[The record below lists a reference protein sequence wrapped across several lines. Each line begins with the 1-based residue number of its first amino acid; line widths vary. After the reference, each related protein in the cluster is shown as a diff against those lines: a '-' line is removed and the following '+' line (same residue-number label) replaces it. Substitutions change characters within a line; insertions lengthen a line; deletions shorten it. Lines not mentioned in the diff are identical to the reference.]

1 MKKTLR
7 TGKKALSVFM
17 AALMVMTAW
26 VFFAPEKAE
35 AATAG
40 TYYYKVTFEV
50 SDDMDAVHL
59 KSTLYGRGNNG
70 TGSEVA
76 IATRN
81 YTSDTKFRNTMN
93 IMEGTTD
100 AGVFPTRFHVADDNG
115 EKYGANR
122 SLKGYWHVYVGPNSS
137 NLTEVYLN
145 GVLHS
150 YTAEKMEVGS
160 GKGAWWYWQVA
171 NFWGFGK
178 ANYFNIDYNVHS
190 DYLPYVNSIGAISGP
205 ASATMPKTGAANST
219 LSYSA
224 TVYDQYGVT
233 WYSDPKFYVPISE
246 PTSYDT
252 AKKDVT
258 TSGLLMSGA
267 GVLTIK
273 PSAQVDG
280 DEASRTVWIA
290 CVAGTDKW
298 QKKKITLNDPK
309 YTIKFIDP
317 DVSSPLQS
325 SEYYYGSMPI
335 APTNYTLP
343 TPTNAG
349 HYVFDGW
356 DSPISKVTEDKTYTI
371 KFKLVPH
378 NWSETKKI
386 DSTCAATGKSYQKCT
401 VCGTTREVTIEKKPH
416 TWVKGTVH
424 APTCLDDGYT
434 EYYCSK
440 CSARK
445 NDDVTS
451 ALGHDMKEVSRK
463 EATCLQAGV
472 INYKCSRCTETSSTV
487 IQKVDH
493 SFTNETI
500 TKKPTCT
507 EKGHATYQC
516 EWCGRYDESRGG
528 SNGID
533 LAPTGHNWGDW
544 VVETPATCE
553 EDGVEKRTCKNDG
566 THVERQP
573 IPALNHDYDQTI
585 TLTVEATCTKD
596 GYTYH
601 PCKHSG
607 CDSRQ
612 TVDGIPKLGHDEVNG
627 EWKVTKAAACE
638 TDGVKDYYC
647 GRCHELIESKSEVI
661 PATGHSFTNYG
672 KTKDATCVDNAK
684 QTGTCTRCG
693 KTDTIDI
700 PNTALGHDFREENY
714 KFNNDAKCEIDGTET
729 AKCTRCEVTDTRT
742 AVGTALE
749 HKFTNYKVTKVATC
763 LENAEETATCDNGCG
778 KTHTREQPN
787 TALGHICKN
796 FTHDEGTETCCD
808 LGTKTGTCT
817 RCGMV
822 YTVKE
827 DRAEYYAPHTYE
839 RDADGNIV
847 YVFVENSETCTAD
860 GIERAY
866 CINDE
871 IRGDDKNW
879 NCETYLERTAVG
891 TRHAHNFPNKDTER
905 DLFFSNNDGTCQR
918 DGTMSAY
925 CKECKKAKVTYPEPD
940 SKREHYVANWISDG
954 NATCTE
960 DGTKHGFCAYGC
972 GTEFKDV
979 PDVGSALGHWFRDY
993 RTDKAPTCTED
1004 GTRTAVCERDG
1015 CTATDTVAD
1024 VGSALGHDWSEWTF
1038 IGEKPDCS
1046 RGGTMERHCKR
1057 ACCINEEGEPTVV
1070 ETKVVDKTEH
1080 NYESVIIEETDADGN
1095 PLPADCTRGY
1105 KKHQVCK
1112 VCGTERPD
1120 SLVEVAGGAHN
1131 FADSEEKSYKPT
1143 CTEKGLRVVE
1153 CTVCGKLY
1161 SETEIP
1167 ATGHINTY
1175 LDEDTVV
1182 APTCKDEGYT
1192 GDTKCVA
1199 CDVVVKA
1206 GEAIPVT
1213 DEHTFTQYVPLGE
1226 ATCTKNRTEKAV
1238 CDVCGKAEN
1247 VREVPGSALG
1257 HDFTEYTIATEA
1269 TCTADATKSAKCSRC
1284 DATDT
1289 VRVPHTALG
1298 HNWGDWVVVTAATCT
1313 SKGKAERKCER
1324 CGIKVEKELRML
1336 SHTESEWII
1345 DKEATCSEE
1354 GKRHKECVGG
1364 CGYIFKEEIIP
1375 KKPHD
1380 FVISSCTATC
1390 IDDGISYYKCTVCGT
1405 EKSGDIVKALGHDW
1419 SGEWVVTKEPT
1430 CTKKGTETLTCT
1442 RCDKT
1447 QTRPLEALGHQ
1458 VVIDPAVPATCT
1470 EPGLSEGSHC
1480 GRCGEVLKAQET
1492 VIKPHRDADGDGK
1505 CDECGKEI
1513 NHSTDLNCDCICHK
1527 THWLMKFKYAIL
1539 RFFWKLFKIGKSCD
1553 CGATHY

>member
-17 AALMVMTAW
+17 AALMVLTAW

-40 TYYYKVTFEV
+40 KYRIAFAVYDNDNGSNGIDKLTVKYKYKT
-50 SDDMDAVHL
+50 
-59 KSTLYGRGNNG
+59 NNG
-70 TGSEVA
+70 TGTESGE
-76 IATRN
+76 IATGANAGDAKGYVKNGHDYYIVYAENVPGFPSWAYASSKVGYWQYPEFRLKVCVAKAGNSN
-81 YTSDTKFRNTMN
+81 YYKGAENDANSGWKQVCDFEFHHKNFLGSDEKSKSTSDM
-93 IMEGTTD
+93 
-100 AGVFPTRFHVADDNG
+100 
-115 EKYGANR
+115 AN
-122 SLKGYWHVYVGPNSS
+122 KP
-137 NLTEVYLN
+137 
-145 GVLHS
+145 
-150 YTAEKMEVGS
+150 
-160 GKGAWWYWQVA
+160 
-171 NFWGFGK
+171 
-178 ANYFNIDYNVHS
+178 YFNS
-190 DYLPYVNSIGAISGP
+190 LGAISG
-205 ASATMPKTGAANST
+205 ADSITMPKTGADNITSK
-219 LSYSA
+219 YSA
-224 TVYDQYGVT
+224 TMYDQYGVA
-233 WYSDPKFYVPISE
+233 WHEDPQFGVPITE

-252 AKKDVT
+252 AKKDDT
-258 TSGLLMSGA
+258 SSGLTMSGT
-267 GVLTIK
+267 GVLTIN

-280 DEASRTVWIA
+280 EATSRTVWIS

-298 QKKKITLNDPK
+298 QKKKITLYDPK

-317 DVSSPLQS
+317 DVSSPLF
-325 SEYYYGSMPI
+325 EGDYFYGSATPTP
-335 APTNYTLP
+335 PTNYTLP
-343 TPTNAG
+343 DPVADG

-356 DSPISKVTEDKTYTI
+356 NPNVAAKVTQDQTYKI
-371 KFKLVPH
+371 KFKLVAH
-378 NWSETKKI
+378 NWETT
-386 DSTCAATGKSYQKCT
+386 STKESSCSATGTEYQKCKDCT
-401 VCGTTREVTIEKKPH
+401 ATREVTIDKKPH

-434 EYYCSK
+434 EYSCSK
-440 CSARK
+440 CPATK
-445 NDDVTS
+445 IDDKLP
-451 ALGHDMKEVSRK
+451 ALGHDMQEVSRR
-463 EATCLQAGV
+463 EATCQQAGV
-472 INYKCSRCTETSSTV
+472 INCKCSRCTVTSSTV
-487 IQKVDH
+487 IPIVAH
-493 SFTNETI
+493 SYTKETI

-507 EKGHATYQC
+507 EMGHATYQC
-516 EWCGRYDESRGG
+516 EWCGEYDESRGG
-528 SNGID
+528 ENGTD
-533 LAPTGHNWGDW
+533 LDATGHDWGDW
-544 VVETPATCE
+544 TVETPATCE
-553 EDGVEKRTCKNDG
+553 EKGVEKRICKNDS
-566 THVERQP
+566 THFERRN
-573 IPALNHDYDQTI
+573 IKELGHDYDQTI
-585 TLTVEATCTKD
+585 TRTVDATCTED

-607 CDSRQ
+607 CESRQ
-612 TVDGIPKLGHDEVNG
+612 TVQVLTKLGHDEVNG
-627 EWKVTKAAACE
+627 EWKVTKAATCE
-638 TDGVKDYYC
+638 TKGVKEYYC
-647 GRCHELIESKSEVI
+647 PRCNEVI
-661 PATGHSFTNYG
+661 KHKEISATGHSFTKYG
-672 KTKDATCVDNAK
+672 KAKDATCVDNEKEIA
-684 QTGTCTRCG
+684 TCDNGCG
-693 KTDTIDI
+693 KTDIKEI

-891 TRHAHNFPNKDTER
+891 TRHAHSFPDKDTDRE
-905 DLFFSNNDGTCQR
+905 LFFSNNDGTCQR

-925 CKECKKAKVTYPEPD
+925 CKECNKAKVTYPKPD
-940 SKREHYVANWISDG
+940 SKRDHYVANWISDG

-1004 GTRTAVCERDG
+1004 GTRTAVCEREG
-1015 CTATDTVAD
+1015 CTATDTVTD
-1024 VGSALGHDWSEWTF
+1024 NGSALGHDWSEWTF
-1038 IGEKPDCS
+1038 IGEKPDCDN
-1046 RGGTMERHCKR
+1046 GGTMERHCKR
-1057 ACCINEEGEPTVV
+1057 ACCINEDGEPTVV
-1070 ETKVVDKTEH
+1070 ETKQVDKTDH
-1080 NYESVIIEETDADGN
+1080 NYDWVIIEETDADGN

-1131 FADSEEKSYKPT
+1131 FATSEEKSYKPT
-1143 CTEKGLRVVE
+1143 CTEKGLKVIE

-1161 SETEIP
+1161 SKTEIP

-1199 CDVVVKA
+1199 CDVVIEYGK
-1206 GEAIPVT
+1206 AIPVT

-1247 VREVPGSALG
+1247 IREVPGSALG

-1269 TCTADATKSAKCSRC
+1269 TCTGDATKSAKCSRC

-1289 VRVPHTALG
+1289 IRVPHTALG

-1354 GKRHKECVGG
+1354 GKRHKECTGG

-1380 FVISSCTATC
+1380 FVVSSCTATC

-1430 CTKKGTETLTCT
+1430 CTRKGTETLTCT

-1447 QTRPLEALGHQ
+1447 QTRPIEALGHQ

>member
-40 TYYYKVTFEV
+40 KYKIAFAIYDNDNGTNGVDKLEV
-50 SDDMDAVHL
+50 
-59 KSTLYGRGNNG
+59 KYKYKTNNG
-70 TGSEVA
+70 TGTESSEQSAPVSA
-76 IATRN
+76 SAAAPIVKN
-81 YTSDTKFRNTMN
+81 GGKYYIVHVDNVN
-93 IMEGTTD
+93 G
-100 AGVFPTRFHVADDNG
+100 FPS
-115 EKYGANR
+115 Y
-122 SLKGYWHVYVGPNSS
+122 VYAYSRVS
-137 NLTEVYLN
+137 NLEYPEFRIK
-145 GVLHS
+145 VLVAKAGNAD
-150 YTAEKMEVGS
+150 YYKGS
-160 GKGAWWYWQVA
+160 TDGWRQICDFQFHHKNLWGSNTGSASTTSFSNTPYA
-171 NFWGFGK
+171 N
-178 ANYFNIDYNVHS
+178 S
-190 DYLPYVNSIGAISGP
+190 LGAISGP
-205 ASATMPKTGAANST
+205 DSATMPKKGAANST

-224 TVYDQYGVT
+224 NVYDQYGVV
-233 WYSDPKFYVPISE
+233 WHADPQFWVPITE

-252 AKKDVT
+252 AKKDDT
-258 TSGLLMSGA
+258 SSGLTMSGT
-267 GVLTIK
+267 GVLTIN

-280 DEASRTVWIA
+280 EATSRTVWIS
-290 CVAGTDKW
+290 CVYGSSFW

-309 YTIKFIDP
+309 YTVEFVDP
-317 DVSSPLQS
+317 AYSDPLQTG
-325 SEYYYGSMPI
+325 EYFYGSATPTP
-335 APTNYTLP
+335 PTNYTLP
-343 TPTNAG
+343 TSETDG
-349 HYVFDGW
+349 HYVFDRW
-356 DSPISKVTEDKTYTI
+356 DPALKDRVTADQTYTI
-371 KFKLVPH
+371 KYKKVDH
-378 NWSETKKI
+378 VWVTTKTI
-386 DSTCAATGKSYQKCT
+386 ESTCAAEGELQQKCT
-401 VCGTTREVTIEKKPH
+401 VCGTTRKVTIEKKDH

-424 APTCLDDGYT
+424 KPTCLDDGYT
-434 EYYCSK
+434 EYSCSK
-440 CSARK
+440 CTATK
-445 NDDVTS
+445 TDDVKS
-451 ALGHDMKEVSRK
+451 ALGHDIKEVSRR
-463 EATCLQAGV
+463 EATCRDAGV
-472 INYKCSRCTETSSTV
+472 INYKCSRCSLESSTV
-487 IQKVDH
+487 IPIVAH
-493 SFTNETI
+493 SYTKETI

-507 EKGHATYQC
+507 EMGHATYQC
-516 EWCGRYDESRGG
+516 EWCGEYDPYRGG
-528 SNGID
+528 ENGTD
-533 LAPTGHNWGDW
+533 LNATGHDWGDW
-544 VVETPATCE
+544 TVETPATCE
-553 EDGVEKRTCKNDG
+553 EKGVEKRICKNDS
-566 THVERQP
+566 THFERRN
-573 IPALNHDYDQTI
+573 IKELGHDYDQTI
-585 TLTVEATCTKD
+585 TLTEPETCTKD

-612 TVDGIPKLGHDEVNG
+612 TVQVLTKLGHDEVNG
-627 EWKVTKAAACE
+627 EWKVTKAATCE
-638 TDGVKDYYC
+638 TKGVKEYYC
-647 GRCHELIESKSEVI
+647 PRCNEVI
-661 PATGHSFTNYG
+661 KHEEISATGHSFTKYG
-672 KTKDATCVDNAK
+672 KAKDATCVDNEKEIA
-684 QTGTCTRCG
+684 TCDNGCG
-693 KTDTIDI
+693 KTDIKEI
-700 PNTALGHDFREENY
+700 PNTALGHEFLDEDY
-714 KFNNDAKCEIDGTET
+714 VFNNDAKCEIDGTET
-729 AKCTRCEVTDTRT
+729 AKCTRCDVTDTRT
-742 AVGTALE
+742 ARGTALE
-749 HKFTNYKVTKVATC
+749 HKFTNYKVTKIATC
-763 LENAEETATCDNGCG
+763 LENAEETSTCDNGCG
-778 KTHTREQPN
+778 KTHTREKPN
-787 TALGHICKN
+787 TALGHTCKD

-817 RCGMV
+817 RCGVV
-822 YTVKE
+822 YTVPE

-839 RDADGNIV
+839 HDADGNIV
-847 YVFVENSETCTAD
+847 YVYVENSETCTAD

-866 CINDE
+866 CQNYKLHDLDE
-871 IRGDDKNW
+871 KWD
-879 NCETYLERTAVG
+879 CETHLGKTYLERTAVG
-891 TRHAHNFPNKDTER
+891 TRHAHDFPNKDTER

-925 CKECKKAKVTYPEPD
+925 CKECKKAKVTYPEPE
-940 SKREHYVANWISDG
+940 SKRDHYVANWISDG

-1004 GTRTAVCERDG
+1004 GTRTAVCEREG
-1015 CTATDTVAD
+1015 CTATDTVTD
-1024 VGSALGHDWSEWTF
+1024 NGSALGHDWSEWTF
-1038 IGEKPDCS
+1038 IGEKPDCDN
-1046 RGGTMERHCKR
+1046 GGTMERHCKR
-1057 ACCINEEGEPTVV
+1057 ACCINEDGEPTVV
-1070 ETKVVDKTEH
+1070 ETKQVGKTDH
-1080 NYESVIIEETDADGN
+1080 NYEWVIIEETGSDGN

-1105 KKHQVCK
+1105 KKHQVCT
-1112 VCGTERPD
+1112 VCGTEKPG

-1131 FADSEEKSYKPT
+1131 FAESEEKSYEPT

-1161 SETEIP
+1161 SKTEIP

-1199 CDVVVKA
+1199 CDVVIKA

-1213 DEHTFTQYVPLGE
+1213 DEHTFTQYVPFGE

-1238 CDVCGKAEN
+1238 CDVCGNAEN

-1269 TCTADATKSAKCSRC
+1269 TCTGDATRSAKCSRC

-1289 VRVPHTALG
+1289 VRIPHTALG

-1313 SKGKAERKCER
+1313 SKGKEERKCER

-1354 GKRHKECVGG
+1354 GKRHKECTGG

-1380 FVISSCTATC
+1380 FVVSSCTATC

-1430 CTKKGTETLTCT
+1430 CTRKGTETLTCT

-1447 QTRPLEALGHQ
+1447 QTRPIEALGHQ

-1492 VIKPHRDADGDGK
+1492 VIKPHRDADDDGK

>member
-17 AALMVMTAW
+17 AALMVLTAW

-40 TYYYKVTFEV
+40 NYSVKVIIQTTNGF
-50 SDDMDAVHL
+50 DN
-59 KSTLYGRGNNG
+59 KSTKWEMKYRENNG
-70 TGSEVA
+70 TG
-76 IATRN
+76 ATQTASGSISN
-81 YTSDTKFRNTMN
+81 NNDMFDTNFW
-93 IMEGTTD
+93 GTGGDEKSTIID
-100 AGVFPTRFHVADDNG
+100 AQYSGFPTSFYMTASKGNFLTDG
-115 EKYGANR
+115 EFYF
-122 SLKGYWHVYVGPNSS
+122 HVYVNG
-137 NLTEVYLN
+137 TYL
-145 GVLHS
+145 GRGHI
-150 YTAEKMEVGS
+150 KIKGS
-160 GKGAWWYWQVA
+160 GS
-171 NFWGFGK
+171 
-178 ANYFNIDYNVHS
+178 DSDTLNVS
-190 DYLPYVNSIGAISGP
+190 SAQYPYADSITWDNSKDLNV
-205 ASATMPKTGAANST
+205 TVPKTGTASVKT
-219 LSYSA
+219 KSA
-224 TVYDQYGVT
+224 TVYDQYGVE
-233 WYSDPKFYVPISE
+233 WYQEPHYALRTTTDAATSSTSVEGLSLTSDAADQATLTVSN
-246 PTSYDT
+246 S
-252 AKKDVT
+252 AKDW
-258 TSGLLMSGA
+258 
-267 GVLTIK
+267 VL
-273 PSAQVDG
+273 
-280 DEASRTVWIA
+280 
-290 CVAGTDKW
+290 GTDNKTSRDVY
-298 QKKKITLNDPK
+298 INAYINDKTSTQTKVTVTNCK
-309 YTIKFIDP
+309 YTIKFIQKGFSD
-317 DVSSPLQS
+317 PLQTGD
-325 SEYYYGSMPI
+325 YFYGSST
-335 APTNYTLP
+335 PTPPKDYTLP
-343 TPTNAG
+343 DPVADG

-356 DSPISKVTEDKTYTI
+356 TPNVAEKVTQDQTYEI
-371 KFKLVPH
+371 KFRLVPH
-378 NWSETKKI
+378 NWSETEKI
-386 DSTCAATGKSYQKCT
+386 DSTCAAEGVSKQKCT
-401 VCGTTREVTIEKKPH
+401 GCESTRKVTIDKKPH
-416 TWVKGTVH
+416 TWVAGTVH

-440 CSARK
+440 CSETK
-445 NDDVTS
+445 TDDVKS
-451 ALGHDMKEVSRK
+451 ALGHDMREVSRRD
-463 EATCLQAGV
+463 ATCQQTGV
-472 INYKCSRCTETSSTV
+472 INYKCSRCTVTSSTDIKIV
-487 IQKVDH
+487 PH
-493 SFTNETI
+493 SYTKEIITI
-500 TKKPTCT
+500 TPTCT

-516 EWCGRYDESRGG
+516 EWCGEYDESRGG
-528 SNGID
+528 ENGTD
-533 LAPTGHNWGDW
+533 LDATGHDWGDW
-544 VVETPATCE
+544 TVETPATCE
-553 EDGVEKRTCKNDG
+553 EKGVEKRICKNDS
-566 THVERQP
+566 THFERRN
-573 IPALNHDYDQTI
+573 IKELGHDYDQTI
-585 TLTVEATCTKD
+585 TRTVDATCTEG

-607 CDSRQ
+607 CESRQ
-612 TVDGIPKLGHDEVNG
+612 TVQVLTKLGHDEVNG

-638 TDGVKDYYC
+638 TDGVKEYYC
-647 GRCHELIESKSEVI
+647 GRCHKSIKSEVI
-661 PATGHSFTNYG
+661 PKTGHSFTNYV
-672 KTKDATCVDNAK
+672 KTKDATCIDNAK
-684 QTGTCTRCG
+684 QTASCDNGCG
-693 KTDTIDI
+693 KTNTIDI

-749 HKFTNYKVTKVATC
+749 HKFTNYKETKAATC

-778 KTHTREQPN
+778 KTHTREKPN
-787 TALGHICKN
+787 TALGHTCKD

-817 RCGMV
+817 SCGVV
-822 YTVKE
+822 YTVPE

-839 RDADGNIV
+839 LDADGNIV

-866 CINDE
+866 CQNYKLHDLDE
-871 IRGDDKNW
+871 KWDCETHLG
-879 NCETYLERTAVG
+879 ETYLERTAVG
-891 TRHAHNFPNKDTER
+891 TRHAHDFPNKDTER

-925 CKECKKAKVTYPEPD
+925 CKECKKAKVTYPKPD
-940 SKREHYVANWISDG
+940 SKRDHYVANWISDG

-1004 GTRTAVCERDG
+1004 GTRTAVCEREG
-1015 CTATDTVAD
+1015 CTATDTVTD
-1024 VGSALGHDWSEWTF
+1024 NGSALGHDWSEWTF

-1057 ACCINEEGEPTVV
+1057 ACCINEEGKPTVV
-1070 ETKVVDKTEH
+1070 ETKQVGKTEH
-1080 NYESVIIEETDADGN
+1080 DYEEVIIEETDADGN

-1131 FADSEEKSYKPT
+1131 FATSEEKSYKPT

-1153 CTVCGKLY
+1153 CTACKKLY
-1161 SETEIP
+1161 SKTEIP

-1199 CDVVVKA
+1199 CDVVIEYGK
-1206 GEAIPVT
+1206 AIPVT

-1247 VREVPGSALG
+1247 IREVPGSALG

-1269 TCTADATKSAKCSRC
+1269 TCTGDATKSAKCSRC

-1289 VRVPHTALG
+1289 IRVPHTALG

-1354 GKRHKECVGG
+1354 GKRHKECTGG

-1380 FVISSCTATC
+1380 FVVSSCTATC

-1430 CTKKGTETLTCT
+1430 CTRKGTETLTCT

-1447 QTRPLEALGHQ
+1447 QTRPIEALGHQ

-1492 VIKPHRDADGDGK
+1492 VIKPHRDADDDGK

>member
-40 TYYYKVTFEV
+40 KYTVKVVVEALNGFDNKNT
-50 SDDMDAVHL
+50 SW
-59 KSTLYGRGNNG
+59 TLTTAANNG
-70 TGSEVA
+70 TATPTTGATGSVSDNNDMFDTGFWGTDGNNKTTLFE
-76 IATRN
+76 
-81 YTSDTKFRNTMN
+81 TSYNFPTKFEMKIGKKWST
-93 IMEGTTD
+93 
-100 AGVFPTRFHVADDNG
+100 
-115 EKYGANR
+115 
-122 SLKGYWHVYVGPNSS
+122 
-137 NLTEVYLN
+137 
-145 GVLHS
+145 
-150 YTAEKMEVGS
+150 GS
-160 GKGAWWYWQVA
+160 GKV
-171 NFWGFGK
+171 K
-178 ANYFNIDYNVHS
+178 VH
-190 DYLPYVNSIGAISGP
+190 LYVNGVEIGNDTNSYSAGSDSGKWIRINTP
-205 ASATMPKTGAANST
+205 SDKYPYANRITWDNTSKNVTVPKTGTASVKT
-219 LSYSA
+219 KSA
-224 TVYDQYGVT
+224 TVYDQYGVE
-233 WYSDPKFYVPISE
+233 WYQE
-246 PTSYDT
+246 PNYALKTT
-252 AKKDVT
+252 TGAT
-258 TSGLLMSGA
+258 TSSTSITGLSLTSDA
-267 GVLTIK
+267 ADQATLSVTNSAKDWVL
-273 PSAQVDG
+273 
-280 DEASRTVWIA
+280 
-290 CVAGTDKW
+290 GTDNKTSRDVYINAYINGKTST
-298 QKKKITLNDPK
+298 QTKVTVTNCK
-309 YTIKFIDP
+309 YHIEFVDP
-317 DVSSPLQS
+317 DVSSPLLS
-325 SEYYYGSMPI
+325 ADYFYGSATPTP
-335 APTNYTLP
+335 PTNYTLP
-343 TPTNAG
+343 TPVDAG

-356 DSPISKVTEDKTYTI
+356 NPTVATKVTKDQTYTI
-371 KFKLVPH
+371 KFKLVAH
-378 NWSETKKI
+378 TWEETSKI

-401 VCGTTREVTIEKKPH
+401 VCGSEREVTIEKKPH

-487 IQKVDH
+487 IPIVAH
-493 SFTNETI
+493 SFTKETI
-500 TKKPTCT
+500 TKNPTC
-507 EKGHATYQC
+507 EGNGHAIYQC
-516 EWCGRYDESRGG
+516 IWCDRYDESRGG
-528 SNGID
+528 RDGID
-533 LAPTGHNWGDW
+533 LDPTGHDW
-544 VVETPATCE
+544 NSWTVEVPAECE
-553 EDGVEKRTCKNDG
+553 KKGVEKRVCKNDAS
-566 THVERQP
+566 HVERRDIAQ
-573 IPALNHDYDQTI
+573 LNHDYDQTV
-585 TLTVEATCTKD
+585 TNTVPATCTKD

-612 TVDGIPKLGHDEVNG
+612 TVQVLTKLGHDEDGG

-638 TDGVKDYYC
+638 TDGVKEYYC
-647 GRCHELIESKSEVI
+647 GLCHESIKSEVI
-661 PATGHSFTNYG
+661 PKTGHSFTNYV
-672 KTKDATCVDNAK
+672 KTKDATCIDNAK
-684 QTGTCTRCG
+684 QTATCDNGCG
-693 KTDTIDI
+693 KTNTIDI
-700 PNTALGHDFREENY
+700 PDTALGHDFREENY

-729 AKCTRCEVTDTRT
+729 AKCTRCDATDTRT

-749 HKFTNYKVTKVATC
+749 HKYTNYKVTKEATC
-763 LENAEETATCDNGCG
+763 LENAEETAICDNGCG

-787 TALGHICKN
+787 TALGHTCKD

-839 RDADGNIV
+839 LDADGNIV
-847 YVFVENSETCTAD
+847 YVYVEDSETCTAD

-871 IRGDDKNW
+871 IHADDKNW

-891 TRHAHNFPNKDTER
+891 TRHDHTFPNKDTER

-940 SKREHYVANWISDG
+940 SKRDHYVANWISDG

-993 RTDKAPTCTED
+993 RTDKAATCTED
-1004 GTRTAVCERDG
+1004 GTRTATCEREG
-1015 CTATDTVAD
+1015 CTATDTVTD
-1024 VGSALGHDWSEWTF
+1024 VGSALGHDWSEWSF

-1112 VCGTERPD
+1112 VCGTEKPG

-1131 FADSEEKSYKPT
+1131 FANSEEKSYEPT

-1199 CDVVVKA
+1199 CDVVVEA

-1289 VRVPHTALG
+1289 IRIPHTALG

-1345 DKEATCSEE
+1345 DKEATCTEE
-1354 GKRHKECVGG
+1354 GKRHKECTGG

-1380 FVISSCTATC
+1380 FVVSSCTATC

-1405 EKSGDIVKALGHDW
+1405 EKSGDIVKALGHNW

-1513 NHSTDLNCDCICHK
+1513 HHSTDLNCDCICHK

>member
-17 AALMVMTAW
+17 AALMVLTAW

-40 TYYYKVTFEV
+40 KYTVKVVVEALNGFDNKNT
-50 SDDMDAVHL
+50 SW
-59 KSTLYGRGNNG
+59 TLTTAANNG
-70 TGSEVA
+70 TATPTPEANGSV
-76 IATRN
+76 
-81 YTSDTKFRNTMN
+81 SDNNDMFDT
-93 IMEGTTD
+93 
-100 AGVFPTRFHVADDNG
+100 
-115 EKYGANR
+115 
-122 SLKGYWHVYVGPNSS
+122 
-137 NLTEVYLN
+137 
-145 GVLHS
+145 
-150 YTAEKMEVGS
+150 
-160 GKGAWWYWQVA
+160 
-171 NFWGFGK
+171 NFWGTGGNKKTTLFETSYNFPTKFEMKIGK
-178 ANYFNIDYNVHS
+178 KWSTGSGEVKVH
-190 DYLPYVNSIGAISGP
+190 LYVNGVEMGNDTNSYSSGSHDGKWIRINTPSAKYPYANSISEITGEDNI
-205 ASATMPKTGAANST
+205 TMPKTNAANVTSQ
-219 LSYSA
+219 YSA
-224 TVYDQYGVT
+224 TAYDQYGVT
-233 WYSDPKFYVPISE
+233 WHADPQFWVPITE

-258 TSGLLMSGA
+258 TSGLSMSGA
-267 GVLTIK
+267 GVLTVK

-280 DEASRTVWIA
+280 EATSREVWIA
-290 CVAGTDKW
+290 CVSGDTAW
-298 QKKKITLNDPK
+298 AKKKITLNDPK

-335 APTNYTLP
+335 EPTEYTLP
-343 TPTNAG
+343 SPVTEG

-356 DSPISKVTEDKTYTI
+356 DSPVTKVTEDKTYTI
-371 KFKLVPH
+371 KFKQVAH
-378 NWSETKKI
+378 TWVQTSMI

-401 VCGTTREVTIEKKPH
+401 VCGSEREVTIEKKPH

-487 IQKVDH
+487 IPIVAH
-493 SFTNETI
+493 SFTKETI
-500 TKKPTCT
+500 TKNPTC
-507 EKGHATYQC
+507 EGNGHAIYQC
-516 EWCGRYDESRGG
+516 IWCGRYDESRGG

-544 VVETPATCE
+544 AVETPATCE
-553 EDGVEKRTCKNDG
+553 EKGVEKRTCKNDG
-566 THVERQP
+566 THVESRD

-612 TVDGIPKLGHDEVNG
+612 TVQVLTKLGHDEVNG
-627 EWKVTKAAACE
+627 EWKVTKAATCE
-638 TDGVKDYYC
+638 TDGVKEYYC
-647 GRCHELIESKSEVI
+647 GRCKESIKSEVI
-661 PATGHSFTNYG
+661 PATGHSFTNYV
-672 KTKDATCVDNAK
+672 KTNDATCVDNAK

-693 KTDTIDI
+693 KPNTIDI
-700 PNTALGHDFREENY
+700 PDTALGHDFREENY

-729 AKCTRCEVTDTRT
+729 AKCTRCDVTDTRT
-742 AVGTALE
+742 AIGTALG
-749 HKFTNYKVTKVATC
+749 HKFTDYNKVTKEATC
-763 LENAEETATCDNGCG
+763 LEDAEETATCDNGCG
-778 KTHTREQPN
+778 KTHTRKKPN
-787 TALGHICKN
+787 TALGHTCES
-796 FTHDEGTETCCD
+796 FTHDAGTETCCD
-808 LGTKTGTCT
+808 LGKKTGTCT
-817 RCGMV
+817 RCGTV

-827 DRAEYYAPHTYE
+827 DRAEYYAPHTYAL
-839 RDADGNIV
+839 DTDGNIV

-879 NCETYLERTAVG
+879 NCKTYLERTAVG
-891 TRHAHNFPNKDTER
+891 TRHAHDFPNKDTER

-1112 VCGTERPD
+1112 VCGTEKPG

-1131 FADSEEKSYKPT
+1131 FATSEEKSYEPT
-1143 CTEKGLRVVE
+1143 CTEKGLKVIE
-1153 CTVCGKLY
+1153 CTACKKLY
-1161 SETEIP
+1161 SKTEIP

-1199 CDVVVKA
+1199 CDVVIKA

-1213 DEHTFTQYVPLGE
+1213 DEHTFTQYVPFGE

-1238 CDVCGKAEN
+1238 CDVCGNAEN
-1247 VREVPGSALG
+1247 IREVPGSALG

-1354 GKRHKECVGG
+1354 GKRHKECTGG

-1380 FVISSCTATC
+1380 FVVSSCTATC

-1430 CTKKGTETLTCT
+1430 CTRKGTETLTCT

-1513 NHSTDLNCDCICHK
+1513 HHSTDLNCDCICHK

>member
-17 AALMVMTAW
+17 AALMILTAW

-40 TYYYKVTFEV
+40 KYTVKVVVEALNGFDNKNT
-50 SDDMDAVHL
+50 SW
-59 KSTLYGRGNNG
+59 TLTTAANNG
-70 TGSEVA
+70 TATPAEEATGSVGDNNDMFDTNFWGTGGNNKTTLFEK
-76 IATRN
+76 T
-81 YTSDTKFRNTMN
+81 YDFPTKFEMKIGKKWST
-93 IMEGTTD
+93 
-100 AGVFPTRFHVADDNG
+100 
-115 EKYGANR
+115 
-122 SLKGYWHVYVGPNSS
+122 
-137 NLTEVYLN
+137 
-145 GVLHS
+145 
-150 YTAEKMEVGS
+150 GS
-160 GKGAWWYWQVA
+160 GKVRVHLYVNGVEMGYDT
-171 NFWGFGK
+171 NSYSSGSNSGK
-178 ANYFNIDYNVHS
+178 WIRIYTPS
-190 DYLPYVNSIGAISGP
+190 DKYPYVNSISEITGEDNI
-205 ASATMPKTGAANST
+205 TMPKTNAANVTSQ
-219 LSYSA
+219 YSA
-224 TVYDQYGVT
+224 TAYDQYGVT
-233 WYSDPKFYVPISE
+233 WHADPQFWVPITE

-258 TSGLLMSGA
+258 TSGLSMSGT
-267 GVLTIK
+267 GVLTIN

-280 DEASRTVWIA
+280 EAASRTVWIS

-317 DVSSPLQS
+317 DVTDPLQEK
-325 SEYYYGSMPI
+325 EYYYGSMPV
-335 APTNYTLP
+335 APTNNYTLP
-343 TPTNAG
+343 TPKDAG

-356 DSPISKVTEDKTYTI
+356 DSPVTKVTQDKTYTI

-378 NWSETKKI
+378 NWSETSRI
-386 DSTCAATGKSYQKCT
+386 DSTCAAEGVSYQKCT
-401 VCGTTREVTIEKKPH
+401 VTVCGATRKVTIDKKPH
-416 TWVKGTVH
+416 TWVKSTVH
-424 APTCLDDGYT
+424 APTCLVDGYT

-445 NDDVTS
+445 NDDVTTK
-451 ALGHDMKEVSRK
+451 LGHDMKEVSRR

-487 IQKVDH
+487 IPIVAH
-493 SFTNETI
+493 SFTKETI
-500 TKKPTCT
+500 TKNPTC
-507 EKGHATYQC
+507 EGNGHAIYQC
-516 EWCGRYDESRGG
+516 IWCGRYDESRGG
-528 SNGID
+528 RDGID
-533 LAPTGHNWGDW
+533 LDPTGHDW
-544 VVETPATCE
+544 NSWTVEVPAECE
-553 EDGVEKRTCKNDG
+553 KKGVEKRVCKNDAS
-566 THVERQP
+566 HVERRDIAQ
-573 IPALNHDYDQTI
+573 LNHDYDQTV
-585 TLTVEATCTKD
+585 TNTVPETCTTD

-612 TVDGIPKLGHDEVNG
+612 TVDVIPKLGHDEVNG

-638 TDGVKDYYC
+638 TDGVKEYYC
-647 GRCHELIESKSEVI
+647 PRCNEVIKHEEI
-661 PATGHSFTNYG
+661 PATGHSFTKYG
-672 KTKDATCVDNAK
+672 KAKDATCVDNEKEIA
-684 QTGTCTRCG
+684 TCDNGCG
-693 KTDTIDI
+693 KTDIKEI
-700 PNTALGHDFREENY
+700 PNTALGHKFLDEDY
-714 KFNNDAKCEIDGTET
+714 VFNNDAKCEIDGTET
-729 AKCTRCEVTDTRT
+729 AKCTRCDVTDTRT
-742 AVGTALE
+742 AVGTALK
-749 HKFTNYKVTKVATC
+749 HKFTNYKVTKIATC

-778 KTHTREQPN
+778 KTHTREKPN
-787 TALGHICKN
+787 TALGHTCEN

-817 RCGMV
+817 RCGTV

-827 DRAEYYAPHTYE
+827 DRAVYYAPHTYE
-839 RDADGNIV
+839 LDTDGNIV
-847 YVFVENSETCTAD
+847 YKFVTGSETCTTD

-879 NCETYLERTAVG
+879 DCETYLERTAVG
-891 TRHAHNFPNKDTER
+891 TRHAHDFPNKDTDR

-925 CKECKKAKVTYPEPD
+925 CKECKKAKVTYPELD

-979 PDVGSALGHWFRDY
+979 PDDGSALGHWFRDY

-1004 GTRTAVCERDG
+1004 GTRTAVCEREG
-1015 CTATDTVAD
+1015 CTATDTVTD

-1057 ACCINEEGEPTVV
+1057 ACCINEEGKPTVV
-1070 ETKVVDKTEH
+1070 ETKQVDKTDH
-1080 NYESVIIEETDADGN
+1080 YYDWDIIKETDADGN

-1112 VCGTERPD
+1112 VCGTEKPD

-1131 FADSEEKSYKPT
+1131 FATSEEKSYEPT
-1143 CTEKGLRVVE
+1143 CTEDGLRVIE

-1161 SETEIP
+1161 SEAEVIP

-1199 CDVVVKA
+1199 CDVVVEA

-1213 DEHTFTQYVPLGE
+1213 DEHTFTQYVPLDE

-1247 VREVPGSALG
+1247 IREVPGSALG

-1380 FVISSCTATC
+1380 FVVSSCTATC

-1513 NHSTDLNCDCICHK
+1513 HHSTDLNCDCICHK
-1527 THWLMKFKYAIL
+1527 THWFMKFQYAIL

>member
-40 TYYYKVTFEV
+40 KYTVQVIIQTTNGFDNKNTRWEMKYRE
-50 SDDMDAVHL
+50 
-59 KSTLYGRGNNG
+59 NNG
-70 TGSEVA
+70 TG
-76 IATRN
+76 
-81 YTSDTKFRNTMN
+81 DTKTASGN
-93 IMEGTTD
+93 ISNNNDMFDTNFWGTGGDEKSTIINEQYS
-100 AGVFPTRFHVADDNG
+100 GFPTSFYMTASKGNIFTDG
-115 EKYGANR
+115 EFYF
-122 SLKGYWHVYVGPNSS
+122 HVYVNG
-137 NLTEVYLN
+137 TYL
-145 GVLHS
+145 GKGHI
-150 YTAEKMEVGS
+150 KIKGS
-160 GKGAWWYWQVA
+160 GS
-171 NFWGFGK
+171 
-178 ANYFNIDYNVHS
+178 DSDTLNVS
-190 DYLPYVNSIGAISGP
+190 SAQYPYADRITWDN
-205 ASATMPKTGAANST
+205 ASQNVTVPKTGTAT
-219 LSYSA
+219 VKTKSA
-224 TVYDQYGVT
+224 TVYDQYGVE
-233 WYSDPKFYVPISE
+233 WYQE
-246 PTSYDT
+246 PNYALRTTTGAATSST
-252 AKKDVT
+252 PVT
-258 TSGLLMSGA
+258 GLSLTSGAADKATLTVSNSA
-267 GVLTIK
+267 KDWVL
-273 PSAQVDG
+273 
-280 DEASRTVWIA
+280 
-290 CVAGTDKW
+290 GTDNKTSRDVYINAYINGKTST
-298 QKKKITLNDPK
+298 QTKVTVTNCK
-309 YTIKFIDP
+309 YTIKFVDP
-317 DVSSPLQS
+317 DVSSPLF
-325 SEYYYGSMPI
+325 EGDYFYGSATPTP
-335 APTNYTLP
+335 PTNYTLP
-343 TPTNAG
+343 DPVADG

-356 DSPISKVTEDKTYTI
+356 NPNVAAKVTQDQTYKI
-371 KFKLVPH
+371 KFKLVAH
-378 NWSETKKI
+378 SWSETSRI
-386 DSTCAATGKSYQKCT
+386 DSTCAAEGVSYQKCT

-416 TWVKGTVH
+416 TWVAGKVH

-434 EYYCSK
+434 EYSCSK
-440 CSARK
+440 CTATK
-445 NDDVTS
+445 TDDVKS
-451 ALGHDMKEVSRK
+451 ALGHDMQEVSRR
-463 EATCLQAGV
+463 EATCQQAGV
-472 INYKCSRCTETSSTV
+472 INYKCSRCTVTSSTV
-487 IQKVDH
+487 IPIVAH
-493 SFTNETI
+493 SYTKETI
-500 TKKPTCT
+500 TKNPTC
-507 EKGHATYQC
+507 EGKGHATYQC
-516 EWCGRYDESRGG
+516 EWCGEYDESRGG
-528 SNGID
+528 ENGTD
-533 LAPTGHNWGDW
+533 LDATGHDWGDW
-544 VVETPATCE
+544 TVETPATCE
-553 EDGVEKRTCKNDG
+553 EKGVEKRICKNDS
-566 THVERQP
+566 THFERRN
-573 IPALNHDYDQTI
+573 IKELGHDYDQTI
-585 TLTVEATCTKD
+585 TCTVDATCTED

-607 CDSRQ
+607 CESRQ
-612 TVDGIPKLGHDEVNG
+612 TVSVIPKLGHDEVNG

-638 TDGVKDYYC
+638 TDGLKEYYC
-647 GRCHELIESKSEVI
+647 GRCKESIKSEVI
-661 PATGHSFTNYG
+661 PKTGHSFTNYV
-672 KTKDATCVDNAK
+672 KTKDATCIDNAK
-684 QTGTCTRCG
+684 QTASCDNGCG

-700 PNTALGHDFREENY
+700 PNTALGHEFLDKSY
-714 KFNNDAKCEIDGTET
+714 VFNNDAKCEIDGTET

-847 YVFVENSETCTAD
+847 YVYVENSETCTAD

-891 TRHAHNFPNKDTER
+891 TRHDHSFPDKDTER

-972 GTEFKDV
+972 GTEFKNV
-979 PDVGSALGHWFRDY
+979 PDDGSALGHWFRDY

-1004 GTRTAVCERDG
+1004 GTRTAVCEREG

-1057 ACCINEEGEPTVV
+1057 ACCINEEGKPTVV
-1070 ETKVVDKTEH
+1070 ETKQVGKTEH
-1080 NYESVIIEETDADGN
+1080 DYEEVIIKETGSDGN

-1105 KKHQVCK
+1105 KKHQVCT
-1112 VCGTERPD
+1112 VCGTENPG

-1131 FADSEEKSYKPT
+1131 FAKSEEKSYEPT

-1161 SETEIP
+1161 SKTEIP

-1199 CDVVVKA
+1199 CDVVIEYGK
-1206 GEAIPVT
+1206 AIPVT
-1213 DEHTFTQYVPLGE
+1213 DEHTFTQYVPLDE

-1247 VREVPGSALG
+1247 IREVPGSALG

-1269 TCTADATKSAKCSRC
+1269 TCTGDATKSAKCSRC

-1289 VRVPHTALG
+1289 IRVPHTALG

-1354 GKRHKECVGG
+1354 GKRHKECTGG

-1380 FVISSCTATC
+1380 FVVSSCTATC

-1430 CTKKGTETLTCT
+1430 CTRKGTETLTCT

-1447 QTRPLEALGHQ
+1447 QTRPIEALGHQ

>member
-17 AALMVMTAW
+17 TALMVMTAW

-40 TYYYKVTFEV
+40 KYTVKVVVEALNGFDNKNT
-50 SDDMDAVHL
+50 SW
-59 KSTLYGRGNNG
+59 TLTTAANNG
-70 TGSEVA
+70 TATPAEEATGSV
-76 IATRN
+76 
-81 YTSDTKFRNTMN
+81 SDNNDMFDTNFWGTGGNNKTTLFEKTYDFPTKFEMKIGKKWST
-93 IMEGTTD
+93 
-100 AGVFPTRFHVADDNG
+100 
-115 EKYGANR
+115 
-122 SLKGYWHVYVGPNSS
+122 
-137 NLTEVYLN
+137 
-145 GVLHS
+145 
-150 YTAEKMEVGS
+150 GS
-160 GKGAWWYWQVA
+160 GKVR
-171 NFWGFGK
+171 
-178 ANYFNIDYNVHS
+178 VH
-190 DYLPYVNSIGAISGP
+190 LYVNGVEMGNDTNSYSSGSNSGKWIKIYTPSDKYPYANSITWDNTSQNV
-205 ASATMPKTGAANST
+205 TVPKTGTASVKT
-219 LSYSA
+219 KSA
-224 TVYDQYGVT
+224 TVKDQYGVE
-233 WYSDPKFYVPISE
+233 WYQE
-246 PTSYDT
+246 PNYALKTTTGAATSSTSITGLSLTTGAADQATLTVYNS
-252 AKKDVT
+252 AKDW
-258 TSGLLMSGA
+258 
-267 GVLTIK
+267 VL
-273 PSAQVDG
+273 
-280 DEASRTVWIA
+280 
-290 CVAGTDKW
+290 GTDNSTSREVY
-298 QKKKITLNDPK
+298 INAYINDKTSTQTKVTVTNCK
-309 YTIKFIDP
+309 YTIKFMQNGY
-317 DVSSPLQS
+317 STPLLS
-325 SEYYYGSMPI
+325 ADYFYGLATPTPSKNYYE
-335 APTNYTLP
+335 LP
-343 TPTNAG
+343 TSTNEV

-356 DSPISKVTEDKTYTI
+356 NPPVAKKVTEDKTYFA
-371 KFKLVPH
+371 KFKGIAHTWVQT
-378 NWSETKKI
+378 SMI
-386 DSTCAATGKSYQKCT
+386 DSTCAAEGVSYQKCT
-401 VCGTTREVTIEKKPH
+401 DCGTTTEVPIDKKPH
-416 TWVKGTVH
+416 TWVKSTVH
-424 APTCLDDGYT
+424 APNCLDDGYT

-440 CSARK
+440 CPATK
-445 NDDVTS
+445 IDDKLP

-487 IQKVDH
+487 IPIVAH
-493 SFTNETI
+493 SFTKETI
-500 TKKPTCT
+500 TKNPTC
-507 EKGHATYQC
+507 EGNGHAIYQC
-516 EWCGRYDESRGG
+516 IWCGRYDESRGG
-528 SNGID
+528 RDGID
-533 LAPTGHNWGDW
+533 LDPTGHDWGDW

-553 EDGVEKRTCKNDG
+553 EEGTKKRTCKNDG

-585 TLTVEATCTKD
+585 TLTVEATCTED

-612 TVDGIPKLGHDEVNG
+612 TVQVLTKLGHDEVNG

-638 TDGVKDYYC
+638 TEGVKEYYC
-647 GRCHELIESKSEVI
+647 GRCHESIKSEVI
-661 PATGHSFTNYG
+661 PKTGHSFTNYV
-672 KTKDATCVDNAK
+672 KTKDATCVDNEK

-693 KTDTIDI
+693 KPNTIDI
-700 PNTALGHDFREENY
+700 PNTALGHKFLDEDY
-714 KFNNDAKCEIDGTET
+714 VFNNDAKCEIDGTET

-742 AVGTALE
+742 AVGTALD
-749 HKFTNYKVTKVATC
+749 HKFTNYKVTKEANC

-787 TALGHICKN
+787 TALGHTCKD

-817 RCGMV
+817 RCGTV

-839 RDADGNIV
+839 LDADGNIV
-847 YVFVENSETCTAD
+847 YVFVEDSETCTAD

-879 NCETYLERTAVG
+879 NCKTYLERTAVG
-891 TRHAHNFPNKDTER
+891 TRHAHNFPNKDTDRE
-905 DLFFSNNDGTCQR
+905 LFFSNNDGTCQR

-925 CKECKKAKVTYPEPD
+925 CKECKKAKVTYPEPY
-940 SKREHYVANWISDG
+940 SKRDHYVANWISDG

-1015 CTATDTVAD
+1015 CTATDTVTD

-1057 ACCINEEGEPTVV
+1057 ACCINEEGKPTVV
-1070 ETKVVDKTEH
+1070 ETKQVDKTDH
-1080 NYESVIIEETDADGN
+1080 YYDWDIIKETDADGN

-1112 VCGTERPD
+1112 VCGTEKPD

-1153 CTVCGKLY
+1153 CTVCKKLY

-1199 CDVVVKA
+1199 CDVVVEA
-1206 GEAIPVT
+1206 GAAIPVT

-1354 GKRHKECVGG
+1354 GKRHKECTGG

-1380 FVISSCTATC
+1380 FVVSSCTATC